1 MATDST
7 DSVLLK
13 DYALVLLRKL
23 ADDDAYRAAF
33 EADPAK
39 ALRAIGVPD
48 GDIGNLPPDYKNIR
62 LASKLIFQTA
72 LYQVIDN
79 TAVVCLCHT
88 PPTLKLAV
96 GSSTTPPSGVKT
108 PFQAS

>member
-1 MATDST
+1 MATDAI
-7 DSVLLK
+7 LMK

-23 ADDDAYRAAF
+23 ADDDAFRAAF
-33 EADPAK
+33 EANPAQ
-39 ALRAIGVPD
+39 ALRSIGVPED
-48 GDIGNLPPDYKNIR
+48 EIGRLPPDYKNIK

-72 LYQVIDN
+72 LYQVIDG

-96 GSSTTPPSGVKT
+96 GSSPTAGSTKS
-108 PFQAS
+108 FQSP

>member
-1 MATDST
+1 MTNGQP
-7 DSVLLK
+7 DSVLFR
-13 DYALVLLRKL
+13 DFALVLLRKL

-39 ALRAIGVPD
+39 ALRAIGVPESE
-48 GDIGNLPPDYKNIR
+48 IGKLPPDYKNIR

-96 GSSTTPPSGVKT
+96 GSSTTPTAGVKT

>member
-1 MATDST
+1 MTNGEDAILGTQ
-7 DSVLLK
+7 
-13 DYALVLLRKL
+13 YALVLLRRL
-23 ADDDAYRAAF
+23 AEDDAYRAAY

-48 GDIGNLPPDYKNIR
+48 SDISQLPPTYKNIH
-62 LASKLIFQTA
+62 LASKLVFQTA
-72 LYQVIDN
+72 LYQVIDK

-96 GSSTTPPSGVKT
+96 GSTT
-108 PFQAS
+108 PFQSS

>member
-1 MATDST
+1 VATT
-7 DSVLLK
+7 DAVLDK
-13 DYALVLLRKL
+13 SYALVLLRKL
-23 ADDDAYRAAF
+23 ADDDAFRAAF

-39 ALRAIGVPD
+39 ALRSIGVPED
-48 GDIGNLPPDYKNIR
+48 EIKNLPPSYKNIK

-72 LYQVIDN
+72 LYQVIDG

-88 PPTLKLAV
+88 PPTLKLPVAA
-96 GSSTTPPSGVKT
+96 SAT